1 MKPSSYGFHNGREIF
16 EYTLK
21 KGGFT
26 AKIISYGAILTYLSA
41 PDKNGKETPIVLFRE
56 SLEEYVTLRGCYGA
70 TIGRFANRIEN
81 GRFALG
87 GKTYQVGQN
96 EKGNALHGGI
106 EGFHKKVWTVE
117 NYTEDTLTLSYI
129 SPDGEEG
136 FPAEMKATIVY
147 TLTEAG
153 LELAYTAVAD
163 GDTVVNLTNHA
174 YFNPNGVTAATDGLL
189 LSIAADS
196 ITPTD
201 EKLIPHGEYAAV
213 EGTLYDFRTARPFV
227 CDLSASPVLSARGCY
242 DENFVLQGEGFRAV
256 STLYGKETG
265 ILLTVYTD
273 MPGMQ
278 IYTGNK
284 NGIALETQRFPNCVN
299 CPTYPSAFLKK
310 GEVFQTKT
318 LYALSLQ

>member
-1 MKPSSYGFHNGREIF
+1 MNPISYGFHNGREIF

-56 SLEEYVTLRGCYGA
+56 SLEEYVSLRGCYGA
-70 TIGRFANRIEN
+70 TIGRFANRIGE
-81 GRFALG
+81 GRFSLN
-87 GKTYQVGQN
+87 GKAYQINQN
-96 EKGNALHGGI
+96 ENGNALHGGI

-117 NYTEDTLTLSYI
+117 AYSEDAITLSYI

-136 FPAEMKATIVY
+136 FPGEMKVTVTY
-147 TLTEAG
+147 SLTDEG
-153 LELAYTAVAD
+153 LEIAYTATAD
-163 GDTVVNLTNHA
+163 ADTVVNLTNHA
-174 YFNPNGVTAATDGLL
+174 YFNTNGVTATTDGLL
-189 LSIAADS
+189 LQILADS
-196 ITPTD
+196 ITPVD

-213 EGTLYDFRTARPFV
+213 EGTLYDFRSPRPFV

-242 DENFVLQGEGFRAV
+242 DENFVLDGEGFRAV

-299 CPTYPSAFLKK
+299 CPSYPSAFLQK
-310 GEVFQTKT
+310 GDLFQSKT
-318 LYALSLQ
+318 LYAVSVK